1 MIDNSKISS
10 FAIQAIKKLKKNNYE
25 AYLVGGCVRDSLTG
39 ITPKDFDVAT
49 NATPD
54 QVRRIFKSSR
64 IIGRRFKLVHLYSH
78 NELIEIA
85 TFRAGKNSLSG
96 DQNLVTDNLGKI
108 IRDNVWGSINEDC
121 QRRDFTVNALYYC
134 PISKEIKDF
143 NNGLLDIRK
152 KRIVSIGDPLQ
163 RFEEVPVRSLRAIR
177 FSTKLGFKLD
187 THIKH
192 AIYDKGHLLFGVSNA
207 RLFDEMCKLFLHGS
221 AEKNFL
227 KLHKFNLLKYLVH
240 TNPDQSNFAWSMI
253 IEASKNT
260 DTRVKEKKS
269 VTPGFLMACILWPH
283 LIKISSNKSSIDIR
297 KFYRNIDFVLKAQ
310 QKYTAIPRS
319 SQSYIKDIWIL
330 QLKLQ
335 SRIKRQPFKLVN
347 HRRFRAAYDFLI
359 VRERAS
365 GENTYLSDWW
375 TKFQVN
381 DEALKNSL
389 IEQRKAEE
397 NNKTF
402 GFLGELR

>member
-1 MIDNSKISS
+1 
-10 FAIQAIKKLKKNNYE
+10 
-25 AYLVGGCVRDSLTG
+25 
-39 ITPKDFDVAT
+39 
-49 NATPD
+49 
-54 QVRRIFKSSR
+54 
-64 IIGRRFKLVHLYSH
+64 
-78 NELIEIA
+78 
-85 TFRAGKNSLSG
+85 
-96 DQNLVTDNLGKI
+96 
-108 IRDNVWGSINEDC
+108 
-121 QRRDFTVNALYYC
+121 
-134 PISKEIKDF
+134 
-143 NNGLLDIRK
+143 
-152 KRIVSIGDPLQ
+152 
-163 RFEEVPVRSLRAIR
+163 
-177 FSTKLGFKLD
+177 
-187 THIKH
+187 
-192 AIYDKGHLLFGVSNA
+192 
-207 RLFDEMCKLFLHGS
+207 
-221 AEKNFL
+221 
-227 KLHKFNLLKYLVH
+227 
-240 TNPDQSNFAWSMI
+240 MI

>member
-1 MIDNSKISS
+1 
-10 FAIQAIKKLKKNNYE
+10 
-25 AYLVGGCVRDSLTG
+25 
-39 ITPKDFDVAT
+39 
-49 NATPD
+49 
-54 QVRRIFKSSR
+54 
-64 IIGRRFKLVHLYSH
+64 
-78 NELIEIA
+78 
-85 TFRAGKNSLSG
+85 
-96 DQNLVTDNLGKI
+96 
-108 IRDNVWGSINEDC
+108 
-121 QRRDFTVNALYYC
+121 
-134 PISKEIKDF
+134 
-143 NNGLLDIRK
+143 
-152 KRIVSIGDPLQ
+152 
-163 RFEEVPVRSLRAIR
+163 
-177 FSTKLGFKLD
+177 
-187 THIKH
+187 
-192 AIYDKGHLLFGVSNA
+192 
-207 RLFDEMCKLFLHGS
+207 MCKLFLHGS

-227 KLHKFNLLKYLVH
+227 KLHKFNLLKYLIH

-260 DTRVKEKKS
+260 DTRIKEKKS

-365 GENTYLSDWW
+365 SENTYLSDWW

-389 IEQRKAEE
+389 IEQRKTEE